1 MAGSRIYTVTQ
12 LNQEIKSLLESNPS
26 FFNLFVRGE
35 ISNYKPH
42 PSGHHYMTIKDEGAA
57 IQAVMFRS
65 DAAKLRFRLQN
76 GMKVVARGRISSFPK
91 SGQVQLYLADMMPDG
106 AGALHMQFEQLKEKL
121 YAEGLFDPMHK
132 RQIPPFPE
140 RVGLITSPSGAA
152 IRDMLRI
159 LARRWP
165 MARIELYPSLV
176 QGNAAPADLVRA
188 LQLANQKGTA
198 EVLVIGRGG
207 GSLEDLWAFNEEC
220 VARAIYESRIPV
232 VSAVGHEPDVTISDF
247 VADLRAPTPS
257 GAAELI
263 APNAEDVRQTLTLL
277 QRRMKTAMGKK
288 YDQHSLR
295 LEALNKRLMVRTP
308 LQYLR
313 DRSQLVQE
321 FNKRLK
327 RSMQS
332 RMNEKGIAV
341 DYAVRNM
348 EASMQHI
355 LIQQRARLTQSCA
368 ALDALSPLKVLSRGY
383 AVVQNRRGDV
393 VTAADRLVT
402 GESICVRFAKGQ
414 SICEVREIKS
424 EE

>member
-1 MAGSRIYTVTQ
+1 
-12 LNQEIKSLLESNPS
+12 
-26 FFNLFVRGE
+26 
-35 ISNYKPH
+35 
-42 PSGHHYMTIKDEGAA
+42 
-57 IQAVMFRS
+57 
-65 DAAKLRFRLQN
+65 
-76 GMKVVARGRISSFPK
+76 
-91 SGQVQLYLADMMPDG
+91 
-106 AGALHMQFEQLKEKL
+106 
-121 YAEGLFDPMHK
+121 MHK

>member
-1 MAGSRIYTVTQ
+1 MASSRIYTVTQ

-140 RVGLITSPSGAA
+140 RIGLVTSPSGAA

-263 APNAEDVRQTLTLL
+263 APNAEDCTATLTLL
-277 QRRMKTAMGKK
+277 QHR
-288 YDQHSLR
+288 
-295 LEALNKRLMVRTP
+295 
-308 LQYLR
+308 
-313 DRSQLVQE
+313 
-321 FNKRLK
+321 
-327 RSMQS
+327 
-332 RMNEKGIAV
+332 
-341 DYAVRNM
+341 
-348 EASMQHI
+348 
-355 LIQQRARLTQSCA
+355 
-368 ALDALSPLKVLSRGY
+368 
-383 AVVQNRRGDV
+383 
-393 VTAADRLVT
+393 
-402 GESICVRFAKGQ
+402 
-414 SICEVREIKS
+414 
-424 EE
+424 